1 MKQQQLLTSQ
11 STESHKNITRRTWP
25 DSYLAMA
32 PCLVAVLALSGA
44 ARSGASPQ
52 EKQAPSQDAQATVV
66 TQVSPQTRITKEAS
80 KTEVVTPV
88 RKALAEPRIATPY
101 VYGSGDLRALPISL
115 NSDDGAV
122 VSTAE
127 LGLPTQSKV
136 IEVQKLTLPSTS
148 KPLPGWMQKAVVSA
162 DQPNINGATLANP
175 DVKSTFERLAQL
187 PSTKPALDGGAAST
201 SPAKT
206 VPARLPNKITVAA
219 STYVVLMA
227 NTELQ
232 TVAVADPAIADVSVI
247 NAKAVLVN
255 GKSAGSTTLV
265 IVDKVGK
272 IRQYEVQV
280 TPAAGARPEDIEK
293 AIGIEGVHVRQL
305 RDTIILEGQ
314 VENNDAIQQAVQIA
328 GIYAPKVL
336 NLLQVQGAVSGP
348 AGTAAQIQN
357 AINQPDVHVSM
368 LSGTAVL
375 QGTVPSATERAQ
387 AEQVAQLLTP
397 KVLNLLQLPPMSVE
411 QIQSALGA
419 VDRSPALDNIGNG
432 SYGAL
437 APKPYLTVRQ
447 SGGQLIL
454 EGYEPADYDLNET
467 LAIAARSG
475 LQVVNRIRLAPD
487 GGKDQQLLDTIA
499 SAIGIPGVH
508 VRGTSKRVVLEGTVA
523 DTNVAVAAGQIALG
537 YADQVDNMLQTSHPI
552 EVNVDVSLVEITKS
566 GIKAL
571 GINGV
576 GSDGSDS
583 LVGTSGSAVGGLS
596 IGNLG
601 VGAGNATA
609 LGTQLGLQ
617 LKAAVD
623 KGDAHILSNPRT
635 TVLSGRTASFQAGG
649 QAPIPTS
656 ISQDGNGNTLVQ
668 VQYKDF
674 GVMMDVTPIAN
685 KDGTVTMRVRTDV
698 TQIDPT
704 LSQVIAKNVTVPGFT
719 RRAAITEVT
728 VPAGGSIALSGLL
741 QSTLRKFVREV
752 PLLSKIPILGQLF
765 TSKRYETGE
774 TDLVIFV
781 TPRVLPNPLSDGNT
795 APAAV
800 TAVGPS
806 TTTAVT
812 LGNAGIQSFSSL
824 GTGISSGGGG
834 GGGSK

>member
-1 MKQQQLLTSQ
+1 
-11 STESHKNITRRTWP
+11 
-25 DSYLAMA
+25 MA

-52 EKQAPSQDAQATVV
+52 EKQASSQKASATVTAQA
-66 TQVSPQTRITKEAS
+66 SPQTRITKETQ
-80 KTEVVTPV
+80 KTEVVAPV

-101 VYGSGDLRALPISL
+101 VYGSGDLRALPVSL
-115 NSDDGAV
+115 ASGDEGAV
-122 VSTAE
+122 STVE
-127 LGLPTQSKV
+127 LGLPSESKV
-136 IEVQKLTLPSTS
+136 IDVQKLTLPPTS
-148 KPLPGWMQKAVVSA
+148 KPLPGWMQKAEVSA
-162 DQPNINGATLANP
+162 DQPNINGTALASQNA
-175 DVKSTFERLAQL
+175 KSTFERLAQL
-187 PSTKPALDGGAAST
+187 PSAKPALDEGATYASST
-201 SPAKT
+201 SRKA
-206 VPARLPNKITVAA
+206 VPARLPNQITVAA

-232 TVAVADPAIADVSVI
+232 TVAVADPTIADVSVV

-272 IRQYEVQV
+272 IRQYEVKV
-280 TPAAGARPEDIEK
+280 TPAPGARPEDIEK
-293 AIGIEGVHVRQL
+293 AINIDGVHVRQL
-305 RDTIILEGQ
+305 RDTIVLEGQ
-314 VENNDAIQQAVQIA
+314 VENSDAIQQAVQIA

-357 AINQPDVHVSM
+357 AINQPEVHVSM

-375 QGTVPSATERAQ
+375 QGTVSNAAERAQ
-387 AEQVAQLLTP
+387 AEQVAQLLAP

-419 VDRSPALDNIGNG
+419 VEQPPVIENVSNG

-437 APKPYLTVRQ
+437 APKPYLIVRQ
-447 SGGQLIL
+447 SGDQLIL
-454 EGYEPADYDLNET
+454 EGYEPADFDINGT

-475 LQVVNRIRLAPD
+475 LQVVDRIRLAPE

-508 VRGTSKRVVLEGTVA
+508 VRGTAKRVVLEGTVA
-523 DTNVAVAAGQIALG
+523 DTNAAVAAGQIALG

-571 GINGV
+571 GINGP
-576 GSDGSDS
+576 DS
-583 LVGTSGSAVGGLS
+583 LLGTTGSSGGGLDIGNIGVGG
-596 IGNLG
+596 
-601 VGAGNATA
+601 GNATT

-623 KGDAHILSNPRT
+623 KGDAHVLSNPRT

-656 ISQDGNGNTLVQ
+656 VSQDGSGNTLVQ
-668 VQYKDF
+668 IEYKDF

-698 TQIDPT
+698 TQIDPS
-704 LSQVIAKNVTVPGFT
+704 LAQPISKDITVPGFT

-728 VPAGGSIALSGLL
+728 IPAGGSIALSGLL
-741 QSTLRKFVREV
+741 QSTLRKYVREV

-765 TSKRYETGE
+765 SSKRYETGE

-781 TPRVLPNPLSDGNT
+781 TPRVLPNPLADGNT

-800 TAVGPS
+800 TAVGPN
-806 TTTAVT
+806 TTSAVA
-812 LGNAGIQSFSSL
+812 LGNAGIQSFSTL
-824 GTGISSGGGG
+824 GQGVSSGGGA
-834 GGGSK
+834 K

>member
-1 MKQQQLLTSQ
+1 V
-11 STESHKNITRRTWP
+11 I
-25 DSYLAMA
+25 
-32 PCLVAVLALSGA
+32 
-44 ARSGASPQ
+44 
-52 EKQAPSQDAQATVV
+52 
-66 TQVSPQTRITKEAS
+66 TQVSPQTRITKETQ
-80 KTEVVTPV
+80 KTEAVTSV
-88 RKALAEPRIATPY
+88 RKAFAEPRIATPY
-101 VYGSGDLRALPISL
+101 VYGSGDLRALPVSL
-115 NSDDGAV
+115 NGGDRAA

-127 LGLPTQSKV
+127 LGLPTESKV
-136 IEVQKLTLPSTS
+136 IDVQKLTLPPTS
-148 KPLPGWMQKAVVSA
+148 KPLPSWMQKAEVSA
-162 DQPNINGATLANP
+162 DQPNINGATLANR
-175 DVKSTFERLAQL
+175 DAKSTFERLAQL
-187 PSTKPALDGGAAST
+187 PSAKPALEITD
-201 SPAKT
+201 SPAK
-206 VPARLPNKITVAA
+206 VAPARLPNQITVAA
-219 STYVVLMA
+219 STYIVLMA

-232 TVAVADPAIADVSVI
+232 TVAVADPAIADISVI

-272 IRQYEVQV
+272 IRQYEVKV
-280 TPAAGARPEDIEK
+280 TPAPGARPEDIEK
-293 AIGIEGVHVRQL
+293 AIGIDGVHVRQL
-305 RDTIILEGQ
+305 RDTIVLEGQ

-336 NLLQVQGAVSGP
+336 NLLQVEGAVSGP

-368 LSGTAVL
+368 LAGTAVL
-375 QGTVPSATERAQ
+375 QGTVPSAAEMAQ
-387 AEQVAQLLTP
+387 AEQVAQLLAP

-411 QIQSALGA
+411 QIQGALGA
-419 VDRSPALDNIGNG
+419 VDQPPVLEDMSNG

-437 APKPYLTVRQ
+437 APKPYLIVRQ
-447 SGGQLIL
+447 SGDQLIL
-454 EGYEPADYDLNET
+454 EGYEPADFDLNGT

-475 LQVVNRIRLAPD
+475 LQVVNRIRLAPE

-499 SAIGIPGVH
+499 SAIGISGVH
-508 VRGTSKRVVLEGTVA
+508 VRGTAKRVVLEGTVA
-523 DTNVAVAAGQIALG
+523 DTNAAVAAGQIALG
-537 YADQVDNMLQTSHPI
+537 YADQVDNMLQTPHPI

-571 GINGV
+571 GINGP
-576 GSDGSDS
+576 DN
-583 LVGTSGSAVGGLS
+583 LLGTSGSSSGGLD
-596 IGNLG
+596 IGNIG
-601 VGAGNATA
+601 VGAENATT
-609 LGTQLGLQ
+609 LGTSLGLQ

-656 ISQDGNGNTLVQ
+656 VSQDGNGNTLVQ
-668 VQYKDF
+668 IQYKDF

-704 LSQVIAKNVTVPGFT
+704 LAQPISKDITVPGFT

-741 QSTLRKFVREV
+741 QSTLRKYVREV

-781 TPRVLPNPLSDGNT
+781 TPRVLPNPLTDGNT

-800 TAVGPS
+800 TAVGPN
-806 TTTAVT
+806 TTAAVT
-812 LGNAGIQSFSSL
+812 LGNAGIQTFGTL
-824 GTGISSGGGG
+824 GQGVSSGGGA
-834 GGGSK
+834 K

>member
-11 STESHKNITRRTWP
+11 TTERHNCINRRTWP

-52 EKQAPSQDAQATVV
+52 EKQAPSKEAHATVI
-66 TQVSPQTRITKEAS
+66 TQVSPQTRITKETRKMEA
-80 KTEVVTPV
+80 VTPV
-88 RKALAEPRIATPY
+88 RKALAEPRIATPD
-101 VYGSGDLRALPISL
+101 VYGSGDLRALPVSL
-115 NSDDGAV
+115 NGGDGAT

-127 LGLPTQSKV
+127 LGLPAESKV
-136 IEVQKLTLPSTS
+136 IDVQKLTLPPTS

-162 DQPNINGATLANP
+162 DQPNINGNTLANR
-175 DVKSTFERLAQL
+175 DAKSTFERLAQL
-187 PSTKPALDGGAAST
+187 PSTKPALEISA
-201 SPAKT
+201 SPAK
-206 VPARLPNKITVAA
+206 VAPARLPNQITVAA

-272 IRQYEVQV
+272 IRQYEVKV
-280 TPAAGARPEDIEK
+280 TPAPGARPEDIEK
-293 AIGIEGVHVRQL
+293 AIGIDGVHVRQL
-305 RDTIILEGQ
+305 RDTIVLEGQ

-336 NLLQVQGAVSGP
+336 NLLQVEGAMSGP
-348 AGTAAQIQN
+348 AGTASQIQN

-368 LSGTAVL
+368 LAGTAVL
-375 QGTVPSATERAQ
+375 QGTVPSSAARAQ
-387 AEQVAQLLTP
+387 AEQVAQLLAP

-419 VDRSPALDNIGNG
+419 VDQPPVLDNIGSG
-432 SYGAL
+432 SYGSL
-437 APKPYLTVRQ
+437 APKPYLTIRQ
-447 SGGQLIL
+447 SGDQLIL
-454 EGYEPADYDLNET
+454 EGYEPADFDMNGT
-467 LAIAARSG
+467 LEIAARSG
-475 LQVVNRIRLAPD
+475 LQVVNRIRLAPED
-487 GGKDQQLLDTIA
+487 AKDQQLLNNIA

-508 VRGTSKRVVLEGTVA
+508 VRGTAKRVVLEGTVA
-523 DTNVAVAAGQIALG
+523 DTNAAVAAGQIALG
-537 YADQVDNMLQTSHPI
+537 YTDQVDNMLQTAHPI
-552 EVNVDVSLVEITKS
+552 EVNVDVSLVEITKT

-583 LVGTSGSAVGGLS
+583 LVGTSGSAIGGLDIGS
-596 IGNLG
+596 IGIG
-601 VGAGNATA
+601 GGNATT

-668 VQYKDF
+668 VEYKDF

-704 LSQVIAKNVTVPGFT
+704 LSQTIAKDVTVPGFT

-765 TSKRYETGE
+765 SSKRYETGE

-781 TPRVLPNPLSDGNT
+781 TPRVLPNPLADGNT

-800 TAVGPS
+800 TAVGPN
-806 TTTAVT
+806 TTAAVT
-812 LGNAGIQSFSSL
+812 LGNAGIQTFGTL
-824 GTGISSGGGG
+824 GQGVSSGGG
-834 GGGSK
+834 SSTK

>member
-1 MKQQQLLTSQ
+1 MKQQQFLTSQ
-11 STESHKNITRRTWP
+11 TTERHKHITRRTWP

-52 EKQAPSQDAQATVV
+52 EKQASSQKASATVTAQA
-66 TQVSPQTRITKEAS
+66 SPQTRITKETQ
-80 KTEVVTPV
+80 KTEVVAPV

-101 VYGSGDLRALPISL
+101 VYGSGDLRALPVSL
-115 NSDDGAV
+115 ASGDEGAV
-122 VSTAE
+122 STVE
-127 LGLPTQSKV
+127 LGLPSESKV
-136 IEVQKLTLPSTS
+136 IDVQKLTLPPTS
-148 KPLPGWMQKAVVSA
+148 KPLPGWMQKAEVSA
-162 DQPNINGATLANP
+162 DQPNINGTALASQNA
-175 DVKSTFERLAQL
+175 KSTFERLAQL
-187 PSTKPALDGGAAST
+187 PSAKPALDEGATYASST
-201 SPAKT
+201 SRKA
-206 VPARLPNKITVAA
+206 VPARLPNQITVAA

-232 TVAVADPAIADVSVI
+232 TVAVADPTIADVSVV

-272 IRQYEVQV
+272 IRQYEVKV
-280 TPAAGARPEDIEK
+280 TPAPGARPEDIEK
-293 AIGIEGVHVRQL
+293 AINIDGVHVRQL
-305 RDTIILEGQ
+305 RDTIVLEGQ
-314 VENNDAIQQAVQIA
+314 VENSDAIQQAVQIA

-357 AINQPDVHVSM
+357 AINQPEVHVSM

-375 QGTVPSATERAQ
+375 QGTVSNAAERAQ
-387 AEQVAQLLTP
+387 AEQVAQLLAP

-419 VDRSPALDNIGNG
+419 VEQPPVIENVSNG

-437 APKPYLTVRQ
+437 APKPYLIVRQ
-447 SGGQLIL
+447 SGDQLIL
-454 EGYEPADYDLNET
+454 EGYEPADFDINGT

-475 LQVVNRIRLAPD
+475 LQVVDRIRLAPE

-508 VRGTSKRVVLEGTVA
+508 VRGTAKRVVLEGTVA
-523 DTNVAVAAGQIALG
+523 DTNAAVAAGQIALG

-571 GINGV
+571 GINGP
-576 GSDGSDS
+576 DS
-583 LVGTSGSAVGGLS
+583 LLGTTGSSGGGLDIGNIGVGG
-596 IGNLG
+596 
-601 VGAGNATA
+601 GNATT

-623 KGDAHILSNPRT
+623 KGDAHVLSNPRT

-656 ISQDGNGNTLVQ
+656 VSQDGSGNTLVQ
-668 VQYKDF
+668 IEYKDF

-698 TQIDPT
+698 TQIDPS
-704 LSQVIAKNVTVPGFT
+704 LAQPISKDITVPGFT

-728 VPAGGSIALSGLL
+728 IPAGGSIALSGLL
-741 QSTLRKFVREV
+741 QSTLRKYVREV

-765 TSKRYETGE
+765 SSKRYETGE

-781 TPRVLPNPLSDGNT
+781 TPRVLPNPLADGNT

-800 TAVGPS
+800 TAVGPN
-806 TTTAVT
+806 TTSAVA
-812 LGNAGIQSFSSL
+812 LGNAGIQSFSTL
-824 GTGISSGGGG
+824 GQGVSSGGGA
-834 GGGSK
+834 K

>member
-1 MKQQQLLTSQ
+1 
-11 STESHKNITRRTWP
+11 
-25 DSYLAMA
+25 MA

-44 ARSGASPQ
+44 ARSGAAPQ
-52 EKQAPSQDAQATVV
+52 EKQAPSQEAHATVI
-66 TQVSPQTRITKEAS
+66 TQVSPQTRITKEAG
-80 KTEVVTPV
+80 KAEAVTHV
-88 RKALAEPRIATPY
+88 RKALAEPRIAAPY
-101 VYGSGDLRALPISL
+101 AYGSGDLRTLPVSL
-115 NSDDGAV
+115 NGEDSAT

-127 LGLPTQSKV
+127 LGLPTASKV
-136 IEVQKLTLPSTS
+136 VNVQTLTLPPTT
-148 KPLPGWMQKAVVSA
+148 KPLPAWMQKAEVSA
-162 DQPNINGATLANP
+162 DQPIINSATLANQ
-175 DVKSTFERLAQL
+175 DAKSTFERLAQL
-187 PSTKPALDGGAAST
+187 PSTKPALQIST
-201 SPAKT
+201 SQAKVAPT
-206 VPARLPNKITVAA
+206 RLPNQITVAT

-272 IRQYEVQV
+272 IRQYEVKV
-280 TPAAGARPEDIEK
+280 TPAPGARPEDIEK
-293 AIGIEGVHVRQL
+293 AIGIEGVRVRQL

-314 VENNDAIQQAVQIA
+314 VDNNDEIQQAVQIA

-336 NLLQVQGAVSGP
+336 NLLQVAGALSGP

-368 LSGTAVL
+368 LAGTAVL
-375 QGTVPSATERAQ
+375 QGTVSSEAARAQ

-397 KVLNLLQLPPMSVE
+397 KVLNLIQLPPMSVE
-411 QIQSALGA
+411 QIQSALGS
-419 VDRSPALDNIGNG
+419 VDQPPVLENIGNG
-432 SYGAL
+432 SYGTL

-447 SGGQLIL
+447 SGDQLIL
-454 EGYEPADYDLNET
+454 EGYEPADFDINGT

-487 GGKDQQLLDTIA
+487 GGKDQQLLDSIA
-499 SAIGIPGVH
+499 AAIGIPGVH
-508 VRGTSKRVVLEGTVA
+508 VRGTAKRVVLEGTVA
-523 DTNVAVAAGQIALG
+523 DTNAAVAAGQIALG

-571 GINGV
+571 GINGPDELL
-576 GSDGSDS
+576 GS
-583 LVGTSGSAVGGLS
+583 SGSASGGLD
-596 IGNLG
+596 IGNVG
-601 VGAGNATA
+601 VGDATT
-609 LGTQLGLQ
+609 LGASLGLQ

-623 KGDAHILSNPRT
+623 RGDAHILSNPRT

-656 ISQDGNGNTLVQ
+656 ISQTENGTLVQ
-668 VQYKDF
+668 VEYKDF

-704 LSQVIAKNVTVPGFT
+704 LSQTIAQGITVPGFT

-728 VPAGGSIALSGLL
+728 VPPGGSIALSGLL
-741 QSTLRKFVREV
+741 QSTLRKYVREV

-765 TSKRYETGE
+765 TSKRYESGE
-774 TDLVIFV
+774 TDLVIFM
-781 TPRVLPNPLSDGNT
+781 TPRVLPNPLGDGNT

-800 TAVGPS
+800 TSVGPN
-806 TTTAVT
+806 TTAAVT
-812 LGNAGIQSFSSL
+812 LGNAGIQTFGTL
-824 GTGISSGGGG
+824 GQGVSSGGG
-834 GGGSK
+834 SSTK

>member
-1 MKQQQLLTSQ
+1 MKQQQFLTSQ
-11 STESHKNITRRTWP
+11 TMKSSKHITRRTWP

-52 EKQAPSQDAQATVV
+52 EKQTSPKEAAATA
-66 TQVSPQTRITKEAS
+66 TATATPTTRITKETKQSEA
-80 KTEVVTPV
+80 TAPV
-88 RKALAEPRIATPY
+88 RKELARPRIATPY
-101 VYGSGDLRALPISL
+101 SYSNGDLRALPVAL
-115 NSDDGAV
+115 DNGTEAN
-122 VSTAE
+122 VSTAT
-127 LGLPTQSKV
+127 LGLPSESKV
-136 IEVQKLTLPSTS
+136 IEVQQLQLPPAS

-162 DQPNINGATLANP
+162 DQPNINQATLARQGA
-175 DVKSTFERLAQL
+175 KSTFERLAQL
-187 PSTKPALDGGAAST
+187 PSTRPAMDETAAS
-201 SPAKT
+201 AKAA
-206 VPARLPNKITVAA
+206 PARLPNQIMVAA

-227 NTELQ
+227 NTDLQ

-272 IRQYEVQV
+272 IRQYDVKV
-280 TPAAGARPEDIEK
+280 TPAAGARPEDIER
-293 AIGIEGVHVRQL
+293 AIGVDGVHVRQL
-305 RDTIILEGQ
+305 RDTVVLEGQ

-336 NLLQVQGAVSGP
+336 NLLQVQGAMSGP

-375 QGTVPSATERAQ
+375 QGTVPSESERAQ
-387 AEQVAQLLTP
+387 AEQVAQLLSP
-397 KVLNLLQLPPMSVE
+397 KVLNLLQLPTLSVE
-411 QIQSALGA
+411 QIADSLNA
-419 VDRSPALDNIGNG
+419 VNAPPALETMGNG
-432 SYGAL
+432 SYGTL
-437 APKPYLTVRQ
+437 APKPYLIVRQ
-447 SGGQLIL
+447 SGDQLIL
-454 EGYEPADYDLNET
+454 EGYEPADYDLNGAI
-467 LAIAARSG
+467 AIAARSG
-475 LQVVNRIRLAPD
+475 LQVVNRVRLAPE
-487 GGKDQQLLDTIA
+487 GGDDQQLLNTIA

-508 VRGTSKRVVLEGTVA
+508 VRGTAKRVVLEGTVE
-523 DTNVAVAAGQIALG
+523 DTNAAVAAGQIALG
-537 YADQVDNMLQTSHPI
+537 YATQVDNMLQTTHPI
-552 EVNVDVSLVEITKS
+552 QVNVDVSLVEISKT

-571 GINGV
+571 GINGP
-576 GSDGSDS
+576 DS
-583 LVGTSGSAVGGLS
+583 LLGTDGAASGGLD
-596 IGNLG
+596 IGG
-601 VGAGNATA
+601 VGIGGGNATT
-609 LGTQLGLQ
+609 LGTSLGLQ

-623 KGDAHILSNPRT
+623 RGDAHILSNPRT

-668 VQYKDF
+668 VEYKDF

-698 TQIDPT
+698 TQIDST
-704 LSQVIAKNVTVPGFT
+704 LSQKIGNNVTVPGFT

-728 VPAGGSIALSGLL
+728 VPPGGSIALSGLL

-765 TSKRYETGE
+765 TSKRYESGE
-774 TDLVIFV
+774 TDLVIFM
-781 TPRVLPNPLSDGNT
+781 TPRVLANPMTDGNT

-800 TAVGPS
+800 TAVGPNS
-806 TTTAVT
+806 TAAVT
-812 LGNAGIQSFSSL
+812 LGNAGIQTFGTL
-824 GTGISSGGGG
+824 GQGVSSGGGG
-834 GGGSK
+834 GAK

>member
-1 MKQQQLLTSQ
+1 MKQQQDLTSQ
-11 STESHKNITRRTWP
+11 IMKDSKPITRRTWP

-32 PCLVAVLALSGA
+32 PCLAAVLALSGA

-52 EKQAPSQDAQATVV
+52 EKQTSPKEARATVTTTV
-66 TQVSPQTRITKEAS
+66 APKARITKEAKQS
-80 KTEVVTPV
+80 DATAPV
-88 RKALAEPRIATPY
+88 RNELAKPRIATPY
-101 VYGSGDLRALPISL
+101 VYGAGDLRALPVALTS
-115 NSDDGAV
+115 GTVAT
-122 VSTAE
+122 VSTAT
-127 LGLPTQSKV
+127 LGLPSDSKV
-136 IEVQKLTLPSTS
+136 IEVQQLQLPPTS
-148 KPLPGWMQKAVVSA
+148 KPLPGWMQNAVVSA
-162 DQPNINGATLANP
+162 DQSNINGSTLAKQNA
-175 DVKSTFERLAQL
+175 KSTFERLAQL
-187 PSTKPALDGGAAST
+187 PSTKPAMDEDVASASGEKAA
-201 SPAKT
+201 PE
-206 VPARLPNKITVAA
+206 RLPNQITVAA

-227 NTELQ
+227 NTDLQ

-272 IRQYEVQV
+272 IRQYAVKV
-280 TPAAGARPEDIEK
+280 TPAPGARPEDIEK
-293 AIGIEGVHVRQL
+293 AIGVDGVHVRQL
-305 RDTIILEGQ
+305 RDTVVLEGQ

-336 NLLQVQGAVSGP
+336 NLLQVEGAMSGP

-375 QGTVPSATERAQ
+375 QGTVPSSTEKAQ
-387 AEQVAQLLTP
+387 AEQIAQLLSP

-411 QIQSALGA
+411 QVADSLNAVSAP
-419 VDRSPALDNIGNG
+419 PALETAGNG
-432 SYGAL
+432 SYGTL

-447 SGGQLIL
+447 SGDQLIL
-454 EGYEPADYDLNET
+454 EGYEPADYDLAGT
-467 LAIAARSG
+467 LSIAARSG
-475 LQVVNRIRLAPD
+475 LQVVNRIRLAPA
-487 GGKDQQLLDTIA
+487 GGDDQQLLNTIA
-499 SAIGIPGVH
+499 SAIGVKGVH
-508 VRGTSKRVVLEGTVA
+508 VRGTAKRVVLEGTVE

-537 YADQVDNMLQTSHPI
+537 YAAEVDNMLQTAHPI
-552 EVNVDVSLVEITKS
+552 QVNVDVSLVEISKT

-571 GINGV
+571 GINGP
-576 GSDGSDS
+576 DS
-583 LVGTSGSAVGGLS
+583 LLGSTGSSSGGLDIGNIGVGG
-596 IGNLG
+596 
-601 VGAGNATA
+601 GNATT
-609 LGTQLGLQ
+609 LGASLGLQ

-623 KGDAHILSNPRT
+623 RGDAHILSNPRT

-668 VQYKDF
+668 VEYKDF

-704 LSQVIAKNVTVPGFT
+704 LSQKIGDNVTVPGFT

-728 VPAGGSIALSGLL
+728 VPPGGSIALSGLL
-741 QSTLRKFVREV
+741 QTSLRKFVREV
-752 PLLSKIPILGQLF
+752 PLLSKIPILGKLF
-765 TSKRYETGE
+765 TSKRYESGE
-774 TDLVIFV
+774 TDLVIFM
-781 TPRVLPNPLSDGNT
+781 TPRVLANPMTDGNT

-800 TAVGPS
+800 TAVGPNS
-806 TTTAVT
+806 TAAVT
-812 LGNAGIQSFSSL
+812 LGNAGIQTFGTL
-824 GTGISSGGGG
+824 GQGVSSGGGA
-834 GGGSK
+834 K